1 MTYREA
7 FFRLVEQRLV
17 LEELYSVIAV
27 VNSVDEDTRTCVV
40 TEVEGAALIN
50 VKLQALNSSS
60 SGLVQIPTVGSYVI
74 VSFLSPT
81 DSFVSCY
88 TDVDKILI
96 DTDLVQFN
104 GGDNGGLINIEDLVT
119 KINNVEADIN
129 NLKSVFSSWV
139 PVLQDGGTALKTAS
153 STWSVA
159 QLTLTQDSD
168 IEDNK
173 ITH

>member
-7 FFRLVEQRLV
+7 FFKLVEQRLE
-17 LEELYSVIAV
+17 LEELYSIIAV

-40 TEVEGAALIN
+40 TEVEGAVLID

-60 SGLVQIPTVGSYVI
+60 LGLVQIPTVGSYVI

-81 DSFVSCY
+81 DSFISCY
-88 TDVDKILI
+88 TNVDKILI

-104 GGDNGGLINIEDLVT
+104 GGDNGGLINIEDLVA
-119 KINNVEADIN
+119 KINNIENQLKDHQHKYIPYPGGAAELPVSTTKDIVTN
-129 NLKSVFSSWV
+129 PDFSN
-139 PVLQDGGTALKTAS
+139 
-153 STWSVA
+153 
-159 QLTLTQDSD
+159 TQYSD
-168 IEDNK
+168 IEDTN